1 MISYKAMCTL
11 GSAVILVSTSF
22 IMGVFYSNLA
32 YDYKIL
38 FQPALVTAEDFE
50 RTLKHYQFLNEV
62 GQPLLYILSAIA
74 FLGLVGHMVRLYKP
88 NEDLK
93 LFEYA
98 SLGMFVM
105 GICVFITNIKTG
117 IECSLTGNW
126 GEVTE
131 NQGIAVLG
139 SSNIILLCV
148 FLGVLLLQA
157 GLWWANYDLDTR
169 MKQFYAEEAKEATA
183 KKEQTP
189 KKGGKKLAAQNKKN
203 K

>member
-1 MISYKAMCTL
+1 
-11 GSAVILVSTSF
+11 
-22 IMGVFYSNLA
+22 MGVFYSNLA
-32 YDYKIL
+32 YDYKVL
-38 FQPALVTAEDFE
+38 FQPDSVTAEDFE

-62 GQPLLYILSAIA
+62 GHPLLYILSGVA
-74 FLGLVGHMVRLYKP
+74 FLGLIGHMVRLYKP

-93 LFEYA
+93 MFEYG
-98 SLGMFVM
+98 SLGMYVM

-148 FLGVLLLQA
+148 FIGVLLLQA
-157 GLWWANYDLDTR
+157 GLWWANFDLDTR
-169 MKQFYAEEAKEATA
+169 MKQFYADEAKSATT
-183 KKEQTP
+183 KKEQVP
-189 KKGGKKLAAQNKKN
+189 EKGKKGGKKPAAQNKKKN
-203 K
+203 